1 MSGSAMSERRV
12 IRAGNR
18 QALEQWI
25 ELHQADGLDLVEIRE
40 TEDDDWPYAAVLE
53 HARAQDP
60 EGAVSQEDRA
70 APAAQGAGR
79 KRK

>member
-1 MSGSAMSERRV
+1 MCGSAMSERRV
-12 IRAGNR
+12 IRAGNL

-25 ELHQADGLDLVEIRE
+25 ELHRADGLDLVDTME
-40 TEDDDWPYAAVLE
+40 TGDDDWPYAAVLE
-53 HARAQDP
+53 QARAQDAD
-60 EGAVSQEDRA
+60 GAVNQEDRA

>member
-1 MSGSAMSERRV
+1 MV
-12 IRAGNR
+12 RAGNR
-18 QALEQWI
+18 EALGQWI
-25 ELHQADGLDLVEIRE
+25 ELHRADGLAVVEIRE
-40 TEDDDWPYAAVLE
+40 TGDDDWPYAAVLE
-53 HARAQDP
+53 QARAQDP